1 MIRGRVLYVD
11 KNKIYLSRGRKLLR
25 SIDGGKTWCEKA
37 ILPVNIS
44 SELFVFHRLGRRLFR
59 VGFHHLV
66 EMGTNS
72 SIVVAHRHI
81 FKLNVEKKK
90 LERITRLRGSR
101 PLSLCMGEGL
111 VCYGEYR
118 GNPERSPVYIWASRK
133 DLRQWRPV
141 WSLEGVRHV
150 HGVFFDPF
158 TSFFW
163 ITTGDNNDESG
174 IWITRD
180 RFRNVERIIGG
191 SQKFRTVHLLFTKSF
206 IYFGSDAP
214 NELNYIY
221 RLDRYSGRIET
232 LVHVGGPIFYGCK
245 VGNCLF
251 FSTVVEP
258 SEMNCV
264 PYAEI
269 WGSVDG
275 LNWMLVGRF
284 CKDIW
289 PLKYFQYGQVVF
301 PAGPGDN
308 ENLWFTPIST
318 VFDQVTFKVKV
329 DSLLK
334 KGFLSNSKDI

>member
-1 MIRGRVLYVD
+1 MIRGRVLYVE
-11 KNKIYLSRGRKLLR
+11 KNKIYLSRGRKLLL
-25 SIDGGKTWCEKA
+25 SIDGGKTWEEQA
-37 ILPVNIS
+37 ILPVNS
-44 SELFVFHRLGRRLFR
+44 LSELFVFHRLGRRLFR

-66 EMGTNS
+66 EMGKDS

-81 FKLNVEKKK
+81 FKLNAGKKK

-101 PLSLCMGEGL
+101 PLSLCVGEGL

-118 GNPERSPVYIWASRK
+118 DNPERSPVYIWSSNK
-133 DLRQWRPV
+133 DLGQWRPM
-141 WSLEGVRHV
+141 WCFKGVRHV
-150 HGVFFDPF
+150 HGVFFDTF

-163 ITTGDNNDESG
+163 VTTGDNNDESG
-174 IWITRD
+174 IWLTRD

-191 SQKFRTVHLLFTKSF
+191 SQKFRIVHLIFTKDF

-232 LVHVGGPIFYGCK
+232 LAHVGGPIFYGCK

-269 WGSVDG
+269 WGSFDG

-284 CKDIW
+284 RKDIW

-301 PAGPGDN
+301 PAGSGDD

-318 VFDQVTFKVKV
+318 VYDQVTFKVKV
-329 DSLLK
+329 DSLFK
-334 KGFLSNSKDI
+334 KSLFFN